1 MVRRMADALQVKG
14 FAWLNLLH
22 YIKETWGQDTLA
34 ELTRAF
40 PADAAHFDL
49 NAVLPIGWVPGALHL
64 KAVEWLVTNR
74 HDGTLA
80 NAQTVGRGIAERNLS
95 GTFRSLTRLEDLK
108 LALTSTERAFSQFYS
123 LGKMK
128 LTLTGDVLD
137 AQLTEFPDATPIFG
151 NVLGAGMVAF
161 LRAGHVDAKLNSVV
175 VGPNSI
181 SYQVKLTLPAADG
194 KAGA

>member
-1 MVRRMADALQVKG
+1 MSDALQVKG

-22 YIKETWGQDTLA
+22 YVREQWGDDTLK
-34 ELTRAF
+34 ELARAF
-40 PADAAHFDL
+40 PADAAQFDP
-49 NAVLPIGWVPGALHL
+49 AHVLPIGWIPGALHIGAL
-64 KAVEWLVTNR
+64 EWLVKHR
-74 HDGTLA
+74 HEGTLA
-80 NAQTVGRGIAERNLS
+80 NAQTVGRGLAERNLA

-137 AQLTEFPDATPIFG
+137 AQLTEFPNPTPIFG

-161 LRAGHVDAKLNSVV
+161 LRAGHIDAKLNTVT
-175 VGPNSI
+175 VGPSSI
-181 SYQVKLTLPAADG
+181 AYQVKVALPAET
-194 KAGA
+194 KTGA

>member
-1 MVRRMADALQVKG
+1 MGA
-14 FAWLNLLH
+14 
-22 YIKETWGQDTLA
+22 DTLA

-64 KAVEWLVTNR
+64 K
-74 HDGTLA
+74 
-80 NAQTVGRGIAERNLS
+80 
-95 GTFRSLTRLEDLK
+95 
-108 LALTSTERAFSQFYS
+108 LALASTERAFGQFYS

-128 LTLTGDVLD
+128 LTLTGGLLD
-137 AQLTEFPDATPIFG
+137 AQLTEFPHPTAIFG

-161 LRAGHVDAKLNSVV
+161 LRAGHVDAKLTTVL
-175 VGPNSI
+175 VGPSSI